1 MSAITIPE
9 IMSATLRVWDIAI
22 DNFLAVFLKILADCD
37 YERDG
42 EKVYKLAESKKQKGE
57 GSKQKTKAVSCLLPS
72 ACCLLSF
79 HDPPTADNF
88 IAPVKNRSLAG
99 R

>member
-22 DNFLAVFLKILADCD
+22 DNFLAVFLKILADCE

-42 EKVYKLAESKKQKGE
+42 EKVYKMQKAKGRKQK

-72 ACCLLSF
+72 AY
-79 HDPPTADNF
+79 
-88 IAPVKNRSLAG
+88 
-99 R
+99 